1 MNTIQDFHNLCTK
14 NNITLSDQQITQFQK
29 YYELLI
35 EWNEKINLT
44 AITDFHEV
52 CLKHFYDSI
61 ALVHYLEFKESDFVL
76 DIGTGAGFPGIPL
89 KILFPN
95 TRFVLADSLNKR
107 LTFLDEVI
115 QKLELEKIELVHGRA
130 EDLGHD
136 SDYREQFDY
145 CVSRAVANL
154 STLSELCLPFVKV
167 GGQFISYKS
176 EHVKDEINQADHA
189 LAVLN
194 GKIDRQEDYTLPDS
208 DFFRSILFI
217 RKEDGCPNQ
226 YPRKAGKPNKNP
238 L

>member
-14 NNITLSDQQITQFQK
+14 NNITLSNQQITQFQK

-35 EWNEKINLT
+35 EWNEKMNLT

-61 ALVHYLEFKESDFVL
+61 ALIHYLEFKESDLVL

-115 QKLELEKIELVHGRA
+115 QELELEKIELVHGRA

-136 SDYREQFDY
+136 SDFREQFDY